1 MTDVD
6 ERIAEAKT
14 KLDKNDFAGAIE
26 DYRAAAV
33 QMPTKIDLV
42 LGNLSVAETQERL
55 AFAREMSR
63 LYPDSIIVG
72 FREAQLLLESGFTL
86 QAIERFSNLIALSK
100 EDLLQEKRARLGR
113 LEAALRAGA
122 YQVFVEDFL
131 WLWKAA
137 TLPLQKQHLLRFLS
151 RADKVD
157 FLSMLKQL
165 LEGERFPLEIRNFV
179 QAKIDELEAFN
190 SAFQHLN
197 TIDK

>member
-6 ERIAEAKT
+6 ERIAEAEA

-26 DYRAAAV
+26 DCRAAAI

-55 AFAREMSR
+55 AFAREMSG
-63 LYPDSIIVG
+63 LYPGSIIAG

-86 QAIERFSNLIALSK
+86 QAIGRFSGLIALSK
-100 EDLLQEKRARLGR
+100 EDLTQEKRARLGR

-122 YQVFVEDFL
+122 YPVFVEDFL

-137 TLPLQKQHLLRFLS
+137 TLPLQKRHLLRILS
-151 RADKVD
+151 QADKVD
-157 FLSMLKQL
+157 FLSVLKRL
-165 LEGERFPLEIRNFV
+165 LEEERFPSEIRDFV
-179 QAKIDELEAFN
+179 QAKIDELEALN

-197 TIDK
+197 KMKK

>member
-1 MTDVD
+1 MTDID
-6 ERIAEAKT
+6 ERIAKAET

-33 QMPTKIDLV
+33 QMPPKIDLV

-72 FREAQLLLESGFTL
+72 FREAQLLLESGFTP

-100 EDLLQEKRARLGR
+100 EDSLQEKRARFGR

-179 QAKIDELEAFN
+179 QAKIDELKALN

>member
-1 MTDVD
+1 
-6 ERIAEAKT
+6 
-14 KLDKNDFAGAIE
+14 
-26 DYRAAAV
+26 
-33 QMPTKIDLV
+33 MPPKIDLV

-72 FREAQLLLESGFTL
+72 FREAQLLLESGFTP
-86 QAIERFSNLIALSK
+86 QALERFSNLIALSK
-100 EDLLQEKRARLGR
+100 EDSLQEKRARLGR
-113 LEAALRAGA
+113 LEAALRAGT

-131 WLWKAA
+131 WLWKVA

-179 QAKIDELEAFN
+179 QAKIDELKALN

>member
-1 MTDVD
+1 MTGVD
-6 ERIAEAKT
+6 ERIVEAET

-33 QMPTKIDLV
+33 QMPPKIDLV

-72 FREAQLLLESGFTL
+72 FREAQLLLESGFTP

-100 EDLLQEKRARLGR
+100 EDSLQEKRARLGR
-113 LEAALRAGA
+113 LEAALRAGT

-131 WLWKAA
+131 WLWKVA

>member
-1 MTDVD
+1 MTGVD

-14 KLDKNDFAGAIE
+14 RFDKNDFAGAIE
-26 DYRAAAV
+26 DYRAAAI

-72 FREAQLLLESGFTL
+72 FREAQLLLESGFTP

>member
-100 EDLLQEKRARLGR
+100 EDSLQEKRARLGR
-113 LEAALRAGA
+113 LEAALRAGT

-131 WLWKAA
+131 WLWKVA